1 MRSTRLTAVALV
13 SAVVAGGLALASP
26 AQADPDLGAFRKLVG
41 VGSDTTQDVMNALAG
56 DVVNG
61 KSYAG
66 SAVSAGSVRVA
77 SYDAIDPH
85 TGSVTSTVVT
95 RSGGAPFWRPNGS
108 GAGRSA
114 LSASLSGNK
123 FNSPNSGSFTIKG
136 QVDFAR
142 SSGGPS
148 ASGTALTYIPMARD
162 AVGVAV
168 RGAALQNLTVDQLHD
183 IYNGTLDEVDGRP
196 VTPFIPQTGSG
207 TRKFFLAAIGLND
220 GDLAKTVTTVQE
232 NQANDALKADGAL
245 VPFSVASW
253 IAQNNGIAP
262 DHSKDA
268 VAAGAYMANIQLP
281 GDTDGTTSPVTK
293 VNGKLAPVAG
303 YYENATFGR
312 DVYNVVPTRAID
324 PTSVFFDKA
333 LYDIFVTS
341 GSHVAALASDKSE
354 DVIDDFGFLNES
366 YNGSISLARHA
377 KQGGL
382 EDGTTAAVPAA
393 PALKAAV
400 SNGSLKLSWT
410 ASSTGAAATD
420 YRVLITRAD
429 GSVVVNKD
437 LPATTTSYTASGL
450 TAGTYSAKVVANN
463 LVGAGDKP
471 ATWTGA
477 VKYSSKTTATVAT
490 TAYGHTPKVAVAVVG
505 GGSVKPT
512 GKVTVKEGT
521 TTRGTATL
529 DSHGKATVS
538 LSSHLS
544 VGSHTLTVVYGGNSG
559 LNTSGV
565 TVKLSVT
572 KAASWVAASHPTSV
586 SHTKQAKVSV
596 NVTSSGTTPTGKVQ
610 IVDGAKV
617 LATGTL
623 SNGKVTVTLPKL
635 SKGTHKLHAHYL
647 GSSTVNA
654 GNGSTFT
661 IKST

>member
-1 MRSTRLTAVALV
+1 MRSTRLTSVALV
-13 SAVVAGGLALASP
+13 AAVVAGGLALASP
-26 AQADPDLGAFRKLVG
+26 AQADPDAGAFRQLVG
-41 VGSDTTQDVMNALAG
+41 VGSDTTQDVLNALAG
-56 DVVNG
+56 DTVNG
-61 KSYAG
+61 KSYAD
-66 SAVSAGSVRVA
+66 SAVSAGGVRVA
-77 SYDAIDPH
+77 SYDAIDPK
-85 TGSVTSTVVT
+85 TGSVISTITT

-108 GAGRSA
+108 GSGRSA

-123 FNSPNSGSFTIKG
+123 FNSPSNGSFTIKG

-148 ASGTALTYIPMARD
+148 TSGTALTYVPMARD

-168 RGAALQNLTVDQLHD
+168 RGSALQNLTVDQLHD
-183 IYNGTLDEVDGRP
+183 IYNGTLDEVNGQH
-196 VTPFIPQTGSG
+196 VTPFIPQAGSG

-220 GDLAKTVTTVQE
+220 GDLSGVATVQE
-232 NQANDALKADGAL
+232 NQANDALTVDGAL

-341 GSHVAALASDKSE
+341 GSHIAALASDKSE

-366 YNGSISLARHA
+366 YNGSISLAKHA

-382 EDGTTAAVPAA
+382 EDGTTVSVPAT
-393 PALKAAV
+393 PVLRTTV
-400 SNGSLKLSWT
+400 GSGSLKLSWT
-410 ASSTGAAATD
+410 AATTGAAATD

-437 LPATTTSYTASGL
+437 LAATTTSYTVSGL
-450 TAGTYSAKVVANN
+450 AVGTYKATVTANN
-463 LVGAGDKP
+463 LTGASEKP
-471 ATWTGA
+471 ASWTGA
-477 VKYSSKTTATVAT
+477 VRYSSRTVAAAAA
-490 TAYGHTPKVAVAVVG
+490 TAYGRTPRIAVTVTG
-505 GGSVKPT
+505 SNSVKPS
-512 GKVTVKEGT
+512 GKVTVKEGSS
-521 TTRGTATL
+521 TRGTAVL
-529 DSHGKATVS
+529 DSHGKASVAV
-538 LSSHLS
+538 SSHLP
-544 VGSHTLTVVYGGNSG
+544 VGTHTLTVSYSGNGG
-559 LNTSGV
+559 LNTSTA
-565 TVKLSVT
+565 TVRLTVT
-572 KAASWVAASHPTSV
+572 KATPAVSASHPVSV

-596 NVTSSGTTPTGKVQ
+596 KVTATGTVPSGKVQ
-610 IVDGAKV
+610 IFDGSKV
-617 LATGTL
+617 IATRTL
-623 SNGKVTVTLPKL
+623 SAGKTTVTLPKL
-635 SKGTHKLHAHYL
+635 KKGKHTLHVRYL

-654 GNGSTFT
+654 RNGANFT